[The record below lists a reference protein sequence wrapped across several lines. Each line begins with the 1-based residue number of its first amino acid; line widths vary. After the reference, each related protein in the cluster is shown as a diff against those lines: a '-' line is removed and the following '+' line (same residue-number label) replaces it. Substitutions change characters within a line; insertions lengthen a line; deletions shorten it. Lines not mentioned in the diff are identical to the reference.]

1 MSDFYVKKGF
11 PAGLDTPITA
21 TADNDIPNLSQV
33 NSLIAGSASVYD
45 SVRVE
50 EDSNIDLATGGLL
63 TVDGVTVIADD
74 RVLVAGQTIGSENG
88 IYVAASGAWSRATDM
103 ATDDEVKAYAHVFV
117 REGTEHGGHEMKL
130 QTTNASETVGTDV
143 LTFVHAYTL
152 DNDASHI
159 DVSDT
164 SFTELTGTDVQTV
177 LDSVDDVLA
186 AADTRLDN
194 LSGVTGSDL
203 GTFTGAI
210 ITDAGDIKTGM
221 QELSDAI
228 ENIDV
233 SGDIATYYTGQKY
246 QVTGQSIAAN
256 TYTTITHSLDEA
268 YPSGVE
274 IYNLDGLRE
283 TASFEIDL
291 IDANSLRIKNETAT
305 VFTDMIVVVR
315 A

>member
-1 MSDFYVKKGF
+1 VSDFYVKKGF
-11 PAGLDTPITA
+11 LAGLETSINA

-33 NSLIAGSASVYD
+33 EALIAGNAYAYD

-50 EDSNIDLATGGLL
+50 TDSNIDLATGGLL

-74 RVLVAGQTIGSENG
+74 RVLVTGQTDPIENG
-88 IYVAASGAWSRATDM
+88 IYVAASGAWSRASDM
-103 ATDDEVKAYAHVFV
+103 VVTDEVKAYSHVFV
-117 REGTEHGGHEMKL
+117 REGTNHGGHEMKL
-130 QTTNASETVGTDV
+130 QTTNVSETVGTDSLV
-143 LTFVHAYTL
+143 WIHAYSL
-152 DNDASHI
+152 GNDASHI

-164 SFTELTGTDVQTV
+164 NFTEIAGTNVQTV

-186 AADTRLDN
+186 ALETQVETVVG
-194 LSGVTGSDL
+194 STGSDL
-203 GTFTGAI
+203 GVFTGDI
-210 ITDAGDIKTGM
+210 ITDNGDVKTGM

-228 ENIDV
+228 ETIDV
-233 SGDIATYYTGQKY
+233 SGDIATYYNGQKY
-246 QVTGQSIAAN
+246 EVTAQSIAAN
-256 TYTTITHSLDEA
+256 TYTTITHSLNVN
-268 YPSGVE
+268 YPSGIE